1 MKARASGTSTSQAI
15 EARDSIEKPF
25 SHWIR
30 GAPKE
35 KWSFLYDT
43 NGMRDGIQTT
53 NHTECF
59 NMVMR
64 SCRAFPL
71 MGNVEFIMYGCMKYF
86 RERYM
91 AASIN
96 ISNPQIQF
104 CTRVTQYMQ
113 QKIEKAISTGTMEHR
128 FEVLCKDRTG
138 RGIRRDRVV
147 QETLIKAD
155 GNAFCSCMK
164 PKLLYL
170 PCSHLIA
177 VCAESGLQPG
187 VFVSPYFNKEAAVST
202 WGHEVYGISIVGPF
216 ILDNEAKMFIP
227 DPATKKG
234 KGRR

>member
-1 MKARASGTSTSQAI
+1 MLDQLTAELVKVRASGTSTSQAA

-43 NGMRDGIQTT
+43 NGIRYGIQTT
-53 NHTECF
+53 NHAECF

-71 MGNVEFIMYGCMKYF
+71 VGIVEFIMYGCMKYF
-86 RERYM
+86 RERYT

-104 CTRVTQYMQ
+104 CKRVTQYMQ
-113 QKIEKAISTGTMEHR
+113 EKIEKAKLHRVISTGTMEHR
-128 FEVLCKDRTG
+128 FEVLCKDRSG

-147 QETLIKAD
+147 QESLITVD
-155 GNAFCSCMK
+155 GKAFCSCMK
-164 PKLLYL
+164 PKLLHL

-177 VCAESGLQPG
+177 ACAESAL
-187 VFVSPYFNKEAAVST
+187 
-202 WGHEVYGISIVGPF
+202 
-216 ILDNEAKMFIP
+216 
-227 DPATKKG
+227 
-234 KGRR
+234 